1 MDIGGNMEEITT
13 KQMLEEVDKA
23 IATVLVG
30 GQSYK
35 LGSRQLTRA
44 DLGMLR
50 ELKKDLIIQNQQ
62 EDSNLINNTYVAEF
76 GGR

>member
-62 EDSNLINNTYVAEF
+62 EDGNLMNNTYVAEF